1 MKKVFFIPAILLAL
15 SSNLQADELRSTL
28 SDQQSVAMTVYNSDL
43 GLVKDLRKV
52 KIPTGTHELQFM
64 DVASQINPVTVHIKS
79 LSDPTALTVLEQNYE
94 YDLLSPQKLMDKFVG
109 RKVKFLYNNPYT
121 DKKEITD
128 AELLSN
134 NNGAVYRINNEIR
147 INPPGD
153 IIFSDLPE
161 NLIAKPTLIWLL
173 DNQNKNEQQIEV
185 SYLTSG
191 INWKADYIAVLSE
204 DNKLA
209 DLSGWVTINNK
220 SGAQYKDAKLKLVA
234 GDVNRVREELG
245 RPVNRMDMMMAGS
258 FKSKESFKEESF
270 FEYHL
275 YTLDRPSTIKDN
287 QTKQIELISAAN
299 IPVNERLMYYGNR
312 NYYRNQMSG
321 EMISNQKIGVY
332 IEIENKK
339 ERNLGIPL
347 PKGIVRAYKKDK
359 EAALQ
364 FIGEDQ
370 IDHTPKDEKFK
381 IKMGDAFDV
390 VGERKQTDYK
400 ILTKNAMQR
409 FDVEQE
415 WEVTVRNHKEMPV
428 TVEVIEPLYADW
440 DMINS
445 THPFEKI
452 EAHTIKFVLKLGKDK
467 SDTIKYRVKI
477 RWW

>member
-1 MKKVFFIPAILLAL
+1 
-15 SSNLQADELRSTL
+15 
-28 SDQQSVAMTVYNSDL
+28 
-43 GLVKDLRKV
+43 
-52 KIPTGTHELQFM
+52 
-64 DVASQINPVTVHIKS
+64 
-79 LSDPTALTVLEQNYE
+79 
-94 YDLLSPQKLMDKFVG
+94 
-109 RKVKFLYNNPYT
+109 
-121 DKKEITD
+121 
-128 AELLSN
+128 
-134 NNGAVYRINNEIR
+134 
-147 INPPGD
+147 
-153 IIFSDLPE
+153 
-161 NLIAKPTLIWLL
+161 
-173 DNQNKNEQQIEV
+173 
-185 SYLTSG
+185 
-191 INWKADYIAVLSE
+191 
-204 DNKLA
+204 
-209 DLSGWVTINNK
+209 
-220 SGAQYKDAKLKLVA
+220 
-234 GDVNRVREELG
+234 
-245 RPVNRMDMMMAGS
+245 
-258 FKSKESFKEESF
+258 
-270 FEYHL
+270 
-275 YTLDRPSTIKDN
+275 
-287 QTKQIELISAAN
+287 
-299 IPVNERLMYYGNR
+299 
-312 NYYRNQMSG
+312 MSG